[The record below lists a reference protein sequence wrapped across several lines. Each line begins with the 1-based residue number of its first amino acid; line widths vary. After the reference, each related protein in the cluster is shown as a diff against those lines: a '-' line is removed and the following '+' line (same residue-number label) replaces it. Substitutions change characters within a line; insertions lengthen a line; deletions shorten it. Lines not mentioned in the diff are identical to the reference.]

1 MAFSC
6 LRTDISIVVYKRSN
20 PVTNSV
26 TKKGSL
32 MTEIAIGLLVSVAC
46 LISALVLFSGHGVF
60 MVASLNRMDPAERE
74 ANYDVKRACRATGVF
89 ALTAGVLVLVFI
101 ALKYAV
107 LVEGLSAG
115 VLTPYTWFMII
126 AIIGVLIASNY
137 YISTRCKK

>member
-1 MAFSC
+1 
-6 LRTDISIVVYKRSN
+6 
-20 PVTNSV
+20 
-26 TKKGSL
+26 

-60 MVASLNRMDPAERE
+60 MVASLHRMDPAERE

-89 ALTAGVLVLVFI
+89 ALAAGVLVLVFI